1 MENESRPQ
9 QVKIATIWEVVEGEY
24 KGKYLIEPKTEDD
37 LPEVL
42 LRINV
47 ASAEALYRLLNSLRA
62 EEGGE
67 GADTGPRLPE

>member
-1 MENESRPQ
+1 MENDSRPQ
-9 QVKIATIWEVVEGEY
+9 KVKIATVWEVIEGEH

-47 ASAEALYRLLNSLRA
+47 ASADALYRLLNTLRT
-62 EEGGE
+62 EDGQ
-67 GADTGPRLPE
+67 GADTGPFNEG